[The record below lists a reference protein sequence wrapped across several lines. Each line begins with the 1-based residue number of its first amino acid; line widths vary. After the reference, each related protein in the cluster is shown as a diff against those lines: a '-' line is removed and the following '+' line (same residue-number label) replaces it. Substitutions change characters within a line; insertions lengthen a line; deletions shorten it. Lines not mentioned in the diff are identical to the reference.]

1 LFIAKR
7 ETITQWES
15 GARDLKTEYTIKLAD
30 YFGVTCD
37 YILRGVKAENVDIN
51 KRLGLSDEAIE
62 EIEDLKSN
70 DNLIAILNNLIIDY
84 RFSNVINY
92 IEDIYGAAF
101 EVQKWYL
108 EAPQKQGL
116 LNLIDKLRVGYE
128 VEKLENGSCLKMLDL
143 EDYIELMKYKISNC
157 FLDIVAEMLPSIDY

>member
-1 LFIAKR
+1 MLY
-7 ETITQWES
+7 EVIT
-15 GARDLKTEYTIKLAD
+15 
-30 YFGVTCD
+30 
-37 YILRGVKAENVDIN
+37 
-51 KRLGLSDEAIE
+51 
-62 EIEDLKSN
+62 
-70 DNLIAILNNLIIDY
+70 
-84 RFSNVINY
+84 Y

-157 FLDIVAEMLPSIDY
+157 SYNFV